1 MATKKH
7 IKMVIYGE
15 PAVGKSTFA
24 VKAPSPFFF
33 CTDGNYEWL
42 EDWGAKPED
51 HVQLFTWQQAKV
63 EFGRDL
69 SKYETIV
76 VDLTEDLF
84 KWCES
89 EFCKKNNIAHVGD
102 MGYGKGYDLS
112 RNEFILEINKLL
124 SYEDKNVILIM
135 HGTTITQKDKRGVE
149 YNKYTFSSRMPDK
162 VADQIEGRVRYFLR
176 AFALT
181 EEGEGGKLVTN
192 RYLSLQPDGTVEFG
206 ICRGLDLN
214 KVPRNIP
221 LDWDEFY
228 AVVTNPDFRPTCGNV
243 KNTTKHTEPELDSIV
258 KPSGVNTE
266 PKPKPE
272 IKNEK
277 VNEILTKKPSV
288 SIKEITPKPEVKPT
302 KPVINNTKSDL
313 EKLAE
318 SIQPEEKPTEPD
330 VSTITDVEIV
340 KPVEEN
346 KEVKE
351 ELKPIE
357 ENSFIEKTEEVKVAE
372 QKHEETIATTK
383 KVDANEK
390 LEALRQRM
398 AALKAAQGK

>member
-7 IKMVIYGE
+7 IKMVLYGE

-24 VKAPSPFFF
+24 VKAPKPFFF

-42 EDWGAKPED
+42 EDWGALPED
-51 HVQLFTWQQAKV
+51 HVQLFTWEQAKR

-102 MGYGKGYDLS
+102 LGYGKGYDLS
-112 RNEFILEINKLL
+112 RTEFILEINKLL
-124 SYEDKNVILIM
+124 SFEDKNVILIM

-149 YNKYTFSSRMPDK
+149 YNKYTFSSRIPDK

-228 AVVTNPDFRPTCGNV
+228 AVVTNPDFRPACGNI
-243 KNTTKHTEPELDSIV
+243 KTIKQAEPELDKIT
-258 KPSGVNTE
+258 KPVTKTE
-266 PKPKPE
+266 PVKE
-272 IKNEK
+272 T
-277 VNEILTKKPSV
+277 LTKKPAV
-288 SIKEITPKPEVKPT
+288 SIKEVVKPAPQPT
-302 KPVINNTKSDL
+302 KVVKEAEPVKEESDL
-313 EKLAE
+313 AKLAND
-318 SIQPEEKPTEPD
+318 IQPVEEPVNVPD
-330 VSTITDVEIV
+330 VSTISEEEIV
-340 KPVEEN
+340 KVETPKVEE
-346 KEVKE
+346 
-351 ELKPIE
+351 KP
-357 ENSFIEKTEEVKVAE
+357 FIEKTEEIKVENQKQEE
-372 QKHEETIATTK
+372 QASTAK
-383 KVDANEK
+383 KVDANAK
-390 LEALRQRM
+390 LEALKAKM
-398 AALKAAQGK
+398 AAMKAAQGK

>member
-24 VKAPSPFFF
+24 VKAPKPFFF

-42 EDWGAKPED
+42 EDWGALPED
-51 HVQLFTWQQAKV
+51 HVQLFTWEQAKR

-102 MGYGKGYDLS
+102 LGYGKGYDLS
-112 RNEFILEINKLL
+112 RTEFILEINKLL
-124 SYEDKNVILIM
+124 SFEDKNVILIM
-135 HGTTITQKDKRGVE
+135 HGSTTTQKDKRGVE
-149 YNKYTFSSRMPDK
+149 YNKYTFSSRIPDK

-228 AVVTNPDFRPTCGNV
+228 AVVTNPEFRPTCGNI
-243 KNTTKHTEPELDSIV
+243 KTIRQQEPQPELDKIINPTAPKAEPV
-258 KPSGVNTE
+258 KETLS
-266 PKPKPE
+266 
-272 IKNEK
+272 
-277 VNEILTKKPSV
+277 KKPSV
-288 SIKEITPKPEVKPT
+288 SIKEVVKPAP
-302 KPVINNTKSDL
+302 KKVEPKVVEEIKEEGDLAKLADAIQPNVEPVI
-313 EKLAE
+313 A
-318 SIQPEEKPTEPD
+318 PD
-330 VSTITDVEIV
+330 VSTITEEEVVKVEQNTEP
-340 KPVEEN
+340 KVESQ
-346 KEVKE
+346 
-351 ELKPIE
+351 
-357 ENSFIEKTEEVKVAE
+357 SFIEKTEEIKVE
-372 QKHEETIATTK
+372 NQKVETENATAK
-383 KVDANEK
+383 KVTDANAK
-390 LEALRQRM
+390 LEALKAKM
-398 AALKAAQGK
+398 AAMKAAQGK